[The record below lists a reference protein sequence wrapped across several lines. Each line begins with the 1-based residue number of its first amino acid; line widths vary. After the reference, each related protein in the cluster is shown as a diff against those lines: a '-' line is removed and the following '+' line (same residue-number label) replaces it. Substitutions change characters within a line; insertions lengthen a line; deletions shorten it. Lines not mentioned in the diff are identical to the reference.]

1 MSYPNIIAEP
11 RIITES
17 SAGISLYNIQDAMLQ
32 HREVECVGEIN
43 SDSVYALCRQLR
55 YLQQEDPQAEITMFI
70 NSPGGEVTSGLALY
84 DVMQGLSCPIRTV
97 CLGTAASMGAL
108 LFTAGTRRDIMPH
121 GRVMIHDPL
130 ISGGIGG
137 SALKIQEISRSLLH
151 TREVTGQILARH
163 TGKTLEE
170 IYEKTA
176 KDAWFTAEEA
186 VEFGLADRIIQ
197 SV

>member
-1 MSYPNIIAEP
+1 MNNSSFIIEP

-17 SAGISLYNIQDAMLQ
+17 SAGITLYNIQDAMLQ

-70 NSPGGEVTSGLALY
+70 NSPGGEVSSGLALY
-84 DVMQGLSCPIRTV
+84 DVMQGLTCPIRTV
-97 CLGTAASMGAL
+97 CLGTAASMGAV
-108 LFTAGTRRDIMPH
+108 LFAAGNQREILPH

-130 ISGGIGG
+130 LSGGVGG
-137 SALKIQEISRSLLH
+137 SALKIQEISANLLKV
-151 TREVTGQILARH
+151 REETGRILARH
-163 TGKTLEE
+163 TGKSLEE
-170 IYEKTA
+170 IFEKTA
-176 KDAWFTAEEA
+176 RDAWFTAEEA

-197 SV
+197 HV